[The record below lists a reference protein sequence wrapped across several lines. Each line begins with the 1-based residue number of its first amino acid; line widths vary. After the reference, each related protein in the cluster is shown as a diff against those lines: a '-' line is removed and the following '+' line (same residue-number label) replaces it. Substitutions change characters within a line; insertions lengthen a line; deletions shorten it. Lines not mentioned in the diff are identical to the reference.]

1 MEPIISPWII
11 YALHVYDN
19 IYFTCRTLMM
29 CGFIIAPLLALF
41 GSMEDEEYMMKY
53 AKISAIVA
61 VVCTIVLIIV
71 PSKDTLIAIL
81 VASYITPDNIT
92 AVQGNIV
99 EFVKQIV
106 AAVK

>member
-11 YALHVYDN
+11 YALHVYDK
-19 IYFTCRTLMM
+19 IYFTCQALMM

-41 GSMEDEEYMMKY
+41 GSMEEEAYIMKY

-61 VVCTIVLIIV
+61 VVSAIVLIIV
-71 PSKDTLIAIL
+71 PSKNMLIAMFA
-81 VASYITPDNIT
+81 ASYITPDN
-92 AVQGNIV
+92 AQLVQGNIV

>member
-11 YALHVYDN
+11 YALHVYDK
-19 IYFTCRTLMM
+19 IYLTCRILMM

-41 GSMEDEEYMMKY
+41 GSMEEDEYMMKY

-71 PSKDTLIAIL
+71 PSKDTLIAML
-81 VASYITPDNIT
+81 AASYITPDNIT